1 MSPRVGLNP
10 AAIQEAA
17 AYIADT
23 QGFEAVTLAS
33 LAQQLKVRPPSLYNH
48 VDGLQGIRQLLT
60 IHGLEQLEYAMTR
73 AAIGRAGDEAVRAIG
88 KAYVAFVRNHP
99 GLYEAT
105 LHAPDP
111 HQDEVQ
117 RVSKDI
123 VELVVQVLQAYE
135 LSGNAAIHAARGLR
149 SLLHGFASLEQK
161 GGFGIPLDLDV
172 SLDMLI
178 NAFIAGIHTIKE
190 NSDSEAATT
199 VTKDNR

>member
-1 MSPRVGLNP
+1 MSPRVGLNSTT
-10 AAIQEAA
+10 IREAA
-17 AYIADT
+17 TYIADT

-48 VDGLQGIRQLLT
+48 VDGLQGIRQLLS
-60 IHGLEQLEYAMTR
+60 IHGLEQLEYTMSR

-111 HQDEVQ
+111 HHEKVQ
-117 RVSKDI
+117 QISNDI
-123 VELVVQVLQAYE
+123 VDLVIQVLQAYE

-161 GGFGIPLDLDV
+161 GGFGIPLDLNV
-172 SLDMLI
+172 SMEILI

-190 NSDSEAATT
+190 NSDSERSTT
-199 VTKDNR
+199 VTEDNK